1 MDWSSL
7 IDSIEPLEGTRLD
20 PEVMAGIEAARRKGG
35 LGAAGGRL
43 DLHVPSFKHF
53 ESSEIPACSAQR
65 WPAVSVTGGDCAL
78 QCDHCRA
85 EILKPML
92 PARTP
97 AELWRAARDA
107 ASRGARG
114 LLLSG
119 GSNRANEVVYEPFLE
134 VIRRIK
140 DELGGLT
147 VAVHTGLLDDER
159 ARGLEQAGVD
169 VAMLDIIGS
178 QDTLTRVYHLK
189 RSVDD
194 FEEALAAL
202 GRTRMRVVPHVVVG
216 LHYGCLLGE
225 WRALEMIARQ
235 RCDALVLVVAMPF
248 YASPRRPFATP
259 DPHAA
264 ARLFLDARQALPD
277 LPVLLGCARPPG
289 AVRVQLDIYAVL
301 AGLDGIA
308 HPSDGVVELARRLG
322 REVRLHPSCCSIP
335 VVEPALAAKP
345 DGERAIRAEAG
356 AGR

>member
-7 IDSIEPLEGTRLD
+7 IDFIEPLEGIRVD
-20 PEVMAGIEAARRKGG
+20 PDVLAAIEAVQQQSGR
-35 LGAAGGRL
+35 GAAGGRL
-43 DLHVPSFKHF
+43 DLHVPTFKHF
-53 ESSEIPACSAQR
+53 ESSEIPVCSAPH

-92 PARTP
+92 PARAP
-97 AELWRAARDA
+97 GELWHVARSA

-119 GSNRANEVVYEPFLE
+119 GSNRANEVVYDPFLE

-147 VAVHTGLLDDER
+147 VAVHTGLLDDLR

-169 VAMLDIIGS
+169 VAMLDVIGS
-178 QDTLTRVYHLK
+178 QDTITQVYHLE
-189 RSVDD
+189 RSVSD
-194 FEEALAAL
+194 FEAALAAL
-202 GRTRMRVVPHVVVG
+202 GRTRMRVVPHVVIG
-216 LHYGCLLGE
+216 LHYGHLLGE
-225 WRALEMIARQ
+225 WRALEIIERH
-235 RCDALVLVVAMPF
+235 RCDALVLVVVMPF
-248 YASPRRPFATP
+248 YASRRRPFATP
-259 DPHAA
+259 DPHATG
-264 ARLFLDARQALPD
+264 RFFLSARQALPD

-289 AVRVQLDIYAVL
+289 AVRVQLDVYAVL
-301 AGLDGIA
+301 AGLNGIA

-335 VVEPALAAKP
+335 MLEPALAARP
-345 DGERAIRAEAG
+345 DGGWAIRAEAR